1 MERLAAIRGTVGGHF
16 PAKARFCQGLRLARR
31 HASAS
36 ALQRGIA
43 KITAFFR

>member
-16 PAKARFCQGLRLARR
+16 PAKARFCQGLQLARR
-31 HASAS
+31 HALAS